1 MMKLVAISNRIL
13 RNMLLLKVGVSG
25 HSSSRLLGLLS
36 GKLFGTKSPPLK
48 GVFIALMGTSG
59 CGKSHT
65 VGLIRQSLLEKGVR
79 EDLIHHLQR
88 DEFIVNEGARLLGK
102 NVTDVSYSEAYSEI
116 NRVQEQDLLQ
126 GREGIKSKV
135 PETDPIP
142 PLMTLDICPHERH
155 CRFLSLKRTYCSL

>member
-1 MMKLVAISNRIL
+1 
-13 RNMLLLKVGVSG
+13 MLPLKVGVSDR
-25 HSSSRLLGLLS
+25 SSSRLLLLGLLS

-65 VGLIRQSLLEKGVR
+65 IGLIRRSLVEKGVR

-88 DEFIVNEGARLLGK
+88 DEFIVKEGARLLGK
-102 NVTDVSYSEAYSEI
+102 NITDVSYSEAYSEI

-135 PETDPIP
+135 PETDPIS
-142 PLMTLDICPHERH
+142 THDRH
-155 CRFLSLKRTYCSL
+155 